1 MHLRPGIPFLFFSGA
16 GSNIRC
22 YIAGVNV
29 EYRGITF
36 SIPTSYSSFSTS
48 FLIYLQA
55 VSISSSPVRNKRIS
69 PGSSKQ

>member
-36 SIPTSYSSFSTS
+36 SIPTSTINLY
-48 FLIYLQA
+48 LIKITLF
-55 VSISSSPVRNKRIS
+55 
-69 PGSSKQ
+69 